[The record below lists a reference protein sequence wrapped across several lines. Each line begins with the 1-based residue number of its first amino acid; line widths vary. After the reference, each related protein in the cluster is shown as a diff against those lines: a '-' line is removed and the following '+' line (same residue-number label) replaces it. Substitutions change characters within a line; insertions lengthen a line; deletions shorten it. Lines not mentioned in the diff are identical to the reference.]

1 MNNILF
7 INACVR
13 KESRTKELTD
23 VVLSKLQG
31 TITEVNLEKE
41 NLQPL
46 NLERLN
52 YRSDLIAKRDFNKP
66 IFDKAKQFAAADTI
80 VIAAPFWDFSF
91 PAMLKIYVEN
101 INVVGLLFRYT
112 QTGSIEGLCKAK
124 KLIYIAT
131 SGGPMVE
138 NAFGYQY
145 IKYLCNNFY
154 GIKDTTLIKAEGL
167 DIWGA
172 DIPAI
177 MQKAKAQALEQIS
190 AIN

>member
-7 INACVR
+7 INACAR
-13 KESRTKELTD
+13 KESRTKELAG

-31 TITEVNLEKE
+31 TITEVNLAKE
-41 NLQPL
+41 NIQTL
-46 NLERLN
+46 NLESME
-52 YRSDLIAKRDFNKP
+52 YRFNLTAKRQFDDP

-80 VIAAPFWDFSF
+80 VIAAPFYDYSF
-91 PAMLKIYVEN
+91 PAMLKNYVEN

-112 QTGSIEGLCKAK
+112 QTGTIEGLCKAK
-124 KLIYIAT
+124 KVIYVAT
-131 SGGPMVE
+131 SGGPML
-138 NAFGYQY
+138 NTDFGYGY

-154 GIKDTTLIKAEGL
+154 GIKDTTFIKAEGL

-177 MQKAKAQALEQIS
+177 MQKAKESILQNHLL
-190 AIN
+190 

>member
-46 NLERLN
+46 NRERLN
-52 YRSDLIAKRDFNKP
+52 YRSDLIAKKDFTNP

-101 INVVGLLFRYT
+101 INIVGLLFRYT
-112 QTGSIEGLCKAK
+112 QTGAIEGLCKAK
-124 KLIYIAT
+124 KVFYITTA
-131 SGGPMVE
+131 GGPIF
-138 NAFGYQY
+138 NSDFGYGY

-154 GIKDTTLIKAEGL
+154 GIKDTCLIKAEGL
-167 DIWGA
+167 DIVGA

-177 MQKAKAQALEQIS
+177 MKKAKAEAMQII
-190 AIN
+190 AHN

>member
-13 KESRTKELTD
+13 KESRTKELAD

-41 NLQPL
+41 NLKPL

-52 YRSDLIAKRDFNKP
+52 YRFNLIGKRDFSDP

-91 PAMLKIYVEN
+91 PAMFKIYVEN

-112 QTGSIEGLCKAK
+112 HIGAIEGLCKAK
-124 KLIYIAT
+124 KLIYVAT
-131 SGGPMVE
+131 SGGPMQG
-138 NAFGYQY
+138 NAFGYEY

-154 GIKDTTLIKAEGL
+154 GIKDTCLIKAEGL
-167 DIWGA
+167 DIVGA

-177 MQKAKAQALEQIS
+177 MQKARQEALEKIS
-190 AIN
+190 SIN

>member
-13 KESRTKELTD
+13 RDSRTKELAD
-23 VVLSKLQG
+23 IVLKNLQG

-52 YRSDLIAKRDFNKP
+52 YRSDLIEKRDFNNP
-66 IFDKAKQFAAADTI
+66 IFDKARQFATADTI

-91 PAMLKIYVEN
+91 PATLKIYVEN

-112 QTGSIEGLCKAK
+112 QTGAVEGLCKAK
-124 KLIYIAT
+124 KVFYITTA
-131 SGGPMVE
+131 GGPIL
-138 NAFGYQY
+138 NSDFGYGY

-154 GIKDTTLIKAEGL
+154 GIKDTCLIKAEGL
-167 DIWGA
+167 DIVGA
-172 DIPAI
+172 DISAI
-177 MQKAKAQALEQIS
+177 MQKAKQEALKI
-190 AIN
+190 

>member
-13 KESRTKELTD
+13 RDSRTKELAD
-23 VVLSKLQG
+23 IVLKNLQG

-52 YRSDLIAKRDFNKP
+52 YRSDLIEKRDFNNP
-66 IFDKAKQFAAADTI
+66 IFDKARQFAAADI
-80 VIAAPFWDFSF
+80 VVIAAPFYDYSF
-91 PAMLKIYVEN
+91 PAALKTYVEN
-101 INVVGLLFRYT
+101 INVSGIVFRYT
-112 QTGSIEGLCKAK
+112 EKGEIEGLCKAK
-124 KLIYIAT
+124 RVIYITTA
-131 SGGPMVE
+131 GGPIL
-138 NAFGYQY
+138 NRDFGYGY

-154 GIKDTTLIKAEGL
+154 GIKDTCLIKAEGL
-167 DIWGA
+167 DIVGA

-177 MQKAKAQALEQIS
+177 MQKAKQEAQKI
-190 AIN
+190 

>member
-13 KESRTKELTD
+13 KESRTKELAD
-23 VVLSKLQG
+23 IVLSKLKG
-31 TITEVNLEKE
+31 NIAEVNLEKE

-52 YRSDLIAKRDFNKP
+52 YRSDLIGKRDFSDP
-66 IFDKAKQFAAADTI
+66 IFDKARQFAAADTI

-91 PAMLKIYVEN
+91 PAMLKIYIEN

-112 QTGSIEGLCKAK
+112 QTGAIEGLCKAK

-131 SGGPMVE
+131 SGGPMQGNV
-138 NAFGYQY
+138 FGYEY

-154 GIKDTTLIKAEGL
+154 GIKDTCLIKAEGL
-167 DIWGA
+167 DIVDA
-172 DIPAI
+172 DISAI
-177 MQKAKAQALEQIS
+177 MQEAKQDAQKEIS
-190 AIN
+190 E